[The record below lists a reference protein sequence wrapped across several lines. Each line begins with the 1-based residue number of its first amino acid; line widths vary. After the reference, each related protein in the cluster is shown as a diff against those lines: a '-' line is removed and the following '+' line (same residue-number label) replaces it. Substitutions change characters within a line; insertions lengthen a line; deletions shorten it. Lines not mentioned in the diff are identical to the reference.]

1 MDQIGVAAMSYFSV
15 PIFKWTHIRTSIRKR
30 ILPLRITHLSGVS
43 SIRTAPDEL
52 NVVCLVKNGEQWIQ
66 SFLDHYFE
74 LGAVHIC
81 LMDNGSTDATV
92 RIARNHRNHDRVTI
106 LQSDLPYAR
115 YKYLLKWYL
124 AKQFS
129 GEGWVLL
136 ADIDELFTY
145 PMSTQLDLKGL
156 LRYLNYYGY
165 TSVVIQLL
173 DMFAEQPLKRSAPA
187 TAELLKEKY
196 VYYDLDNLSYSTF
209 FKGTN
214 SISNYKIRKLSGG
227 IRKKLFDVRPSL
239 TKHSLFRPGNTN
251 VAPALNS
258 SHSVTG
264 GRIADISC
272 AFLHYK
278 LIDGFYDL
286 TDRAVAENS
295 YYDNS
300 TEYKAYQRVLKNT
313 HEIRIAGPNTKLFKD
328 ADKLVEEEFLVVSNT
343 YQRWVSGKNC
353 SP

>member
-1 MDQIGVAAMSYFSV
+1 MSRFSV
-15 PIFKWTHIRTSIRKR
+15 AVFKLTHIRTTIRKW
-30 ILPLRITHLSGVS
+30 ILPHRVTRLSGVS
-43 SIRTAPDEL
+43 SIRTTPDEL
-52 NVVCLVKNGEQWIQ
+52 NVVCLVRNGEQWIE

-74 LGAVHIC
+74 LGAVHVC

-92 RIARNHRNHDRVTI
+92 RIAQNHRNYNRVTI

-145 PMSTQLDLKGL
+145 PMSTQLDLRGL
-156 LRYLNYYGY
+156 LQYLNYYGY

-173 DMFAEQPLKRSAPA
+173 DMFAEQPLRRSAPA
-187 TAELLKEKY
+187 TTELLKEKY

-227 IRKKLFDVRPSL
+227 IRKRLFDVRPSL

-264 GRIADISC
+264 ARIADISC

-278 LIDGFYDL
+278 LVDGFYDF
-286 TDRAVAENS
+286 TNRAVATNS
-295 YYDNS
+295 YFNNS
-300 TEYKAYQRVLKNT
+300 MEYKAYQRVLKNT
-313 HEIRIAGPNTKLFKD
+313 HELRMTGPTTKLLKD
-328 ADKLVEEEFLVVSNT
+328 TDKLVEEEFLVVSYA
-343 YQRWVSGKNC
+343 YQRWVSGYNC